1 MKEDGLNYNTSGE
14 IINQVGVSLPY
25 IFMGTGV
32 NSKTRVSLDQEVRMV
47 FIDKVEG

>member
-25 IFMGTGV
+25 NFMGTGF